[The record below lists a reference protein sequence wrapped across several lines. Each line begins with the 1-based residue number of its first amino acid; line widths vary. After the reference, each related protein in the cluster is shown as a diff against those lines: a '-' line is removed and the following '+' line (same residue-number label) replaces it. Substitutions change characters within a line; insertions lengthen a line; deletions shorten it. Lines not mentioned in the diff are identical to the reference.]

1 LRIGIS
7 HADLDE
13 LTLAELNERIAGYNE
28 RENEYWRRQARL
40 NAYLLTALTHKR
52 IKARDLM
59 PEVFDPLPIYTPE
72 ERQKELDEIKK
83 EVGLN

>member
-1 LRIGIS
+1 
-7 HADLDE
+7 
-13 LTLAELNERIAGYNE
+13 LTLVELNERIAGYNE

-40 NAYLLTALTHKR
+40 NAYLLSALVRKR
-52 IKARDLM
+52 IKARDIM

-72 ERQKELDEIKK
+72 KRQKELDEIKK